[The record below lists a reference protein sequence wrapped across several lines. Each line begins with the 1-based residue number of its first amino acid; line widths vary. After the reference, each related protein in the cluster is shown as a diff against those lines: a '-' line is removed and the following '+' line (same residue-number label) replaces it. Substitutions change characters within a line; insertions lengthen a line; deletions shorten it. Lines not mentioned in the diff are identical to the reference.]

1 MRGALGEDRAA
12 QRGVHGGQAPAD
24 ARHDPRVLARLD
36 GVEMV
41 DWLDPLFEER
51 LETREGRMLVPDR
64 PGLGI
69 TLSERCRALTA
80 DPVVL
85 WV

>member
-12 QRGVHGGQAPAD
+12 ERGAPGGQAPAD
-24 ARHDPRVLARLD
+24 ARHDPRVLARID

-41 DWLDPLFEER
+41 DWLDPPFEER
-51 LETREGRMLVPDR
+51 QETREGRMLVLDR

-69 TLSERCRALTA
+69 TLSERCRALAA
-80 DPVVL
+80 DSVVL
-85 WV
+85 RV